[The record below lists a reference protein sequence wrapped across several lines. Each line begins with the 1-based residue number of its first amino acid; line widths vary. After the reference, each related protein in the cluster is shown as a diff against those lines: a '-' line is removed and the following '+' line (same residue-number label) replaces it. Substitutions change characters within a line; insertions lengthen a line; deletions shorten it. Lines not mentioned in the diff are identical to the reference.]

1 MSKNPTHPKG
11 AGRAGGLS
19 TFVLMAAV
27 LLVSLPAFAQTK
39 LVIPEANISAS
50 ASDSNLPIHAN
61 DGSLSTRW
69 SADATTGTQWLQYN
83 LGGCYK
89 IAFANLA
96 WYNGDS
102 RKYNLALKTSDNG
115 TTWSTVFSGT
125 NSGTTAALK
134 PYTFGDRPAKYV
146 RLESTG
152 SDVNKWVSLSE
163 MEIWTQGTGTCSG
176 LDRTRSPGE
185 NFDLSDYQL
194 QTLNS
199 SLQVKFVDP
208 INTYTDKYFY
218 TDPSTGAMTFYVP
231 SGAGS
236 TANSKYPRSELRAD
250 TTWHMGGTHTLAVS
264 MKVLQQ
270 PATGQIIIGQ
280 IHGEQTG
287 GSELLKLRW
296 TDGDI
301 LMGVKKNF
309 GDSEQKI
316 LIKSGVALGE
326 NIDYVIK
333 LVDSTVTVTVN
344 GTSKSFTYNRASWS
358 DVDLYFKLGAYS
370 QDASSNGT
378 YAKVAVT
385 ALD

>member
-1 MSKNPTHPKG
+1 VGKPRCSRIARTPQAPFTARQHPPPASTPH
-11 AGRAGGLS
+11 AG
-19 TFVLMAAV
+19 
-27 LLVSLPAFAQTK
+27 
-39 LVIPEANISAS
+39 E
-50 ASDSNLPIHAN
+50 H
-61 DGSLSTRW
+61 
-69 SADATTGTQWLQYN
+69 LQVN
-83 LGGCYK
+83 RPPDK

-152 SDVNKWVSLSE
+152 SDVNNWVSLSE

-194 QTLNS
+194 Q
-199 SLQVKFVDP
+199 
-208 INTYTDKYFY
+208 I
-218 TDPSTGAMTFYVP
+218 YVP

-358 DVDLYFKLGAYS
+358 NVDLYFKLGAYS
-370 QDASSNGT
+370 QDASSDGT